1 MLVPTLI
8 MQIVPSSPRLIFSA
22 RYLTLHLREAVRAE
36 NPAPCL
42 SGESVLPSVR
52 TL

>member
-8 MQIVPSSPRLIFSA
+8 VQIVPSSPRLIFSA
-22 RYLTLHLREAVRAE
+22 RCLTLLLREAVRAG

-42 SGESVLPSVR
+42 SGEPILPSVR